1 MNETVKTHVE
11 GGSDIV
17 FFVCRKDSFV
27 MSAKIIMKK
36 VIFGTNRSLCDFYLT
51 IVKVNHLGYRQ
62 NNLIHIAITFQIF

>member
-36 VIFGTNRSLCDFYLT
+36 VIFGTNRSLCDFYL
-51 IVKVNHLGYRQ
+51 LGYRQ